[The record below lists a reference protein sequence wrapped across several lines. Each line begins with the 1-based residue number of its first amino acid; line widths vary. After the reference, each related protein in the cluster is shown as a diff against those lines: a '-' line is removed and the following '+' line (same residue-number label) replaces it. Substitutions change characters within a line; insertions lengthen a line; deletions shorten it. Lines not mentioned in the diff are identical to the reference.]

1 MVLLA
6 GSSESP
12 QLPLLPVNPTLLQT
26 RSVGSSSALSL
37 KSSESS
43 EFSSTSSPLV
53 IVSDGIPTLP
63 TKLVKKIR
71 RWEYINLSKLITVD
85 TNDHVTS
92 TMVING
98 QVVTV
103 EPIPQAHRRHSQLDV
118 ISWMEAYSKFLAV
131 LVAAETTSHEE
142 AAGLAAHMFQVVRP
156 SKTRGFKWLTY
167 DTEYREWA
175 AAKNIRIWGE
185 MNMRIYG
192 ECLPQLVVDLGLG
205 YSPTGEIANKQ
216 HQEESS
222 HRPCYRWNNGH
233 CSKPC
238 KFRHVCTICSGSH
251 RKRDCPKCRKNLA
264 PTAMPLP

>member
-6 GSSESP
+6 GSSESS

-26 RSVGSSSALSL
+26 QSVWSSSALPLRSL
-37 KSSESS
+37 ESS

-53 IVSDGIPTLP
+53 IVSDGIPPLP
-63 TKLVKKIR
+63 TKLVEKIR
-71 RWEYINLSKLITVD
+71 RWEYIDLSKLITED

-103 EPIPQAHRRHSQLDV
+103 EPIPQAHRRHSQLD
-118 ISWMEAYSKFLAV
+118 IITWMEAYSKFLAV
-131 LVAAETTSHEE
+131 LVAVETTSREE
-142 AAGLAAHMFQVVRP
+142 AAGLAAHMFQVVRL

-192 ECLPQLVVDLGLG
+192 ECLPQVVDLGLG
-205 YSPTGEIANKQ
+205 YSPTGEIANRQ
-216 HQEESS
+216 HQED
-222 HRPCYRWNNGH
+222 RPCYRWNNGR
-233 CSKPC
+233 CTKPC
-238 KFRHVCTICSGSH
+238 KFRHVCAICSGSH
-251 RKRDCPKCRKNLA
+251 RRRDCPKRRKR
-264 PTAMPLP
+264 